1 MANCINKGLKVWP
14 KVLLYGD
21 SITQQSFS
29 PDGCWGSLLADY
41 LQRKCDVVTRGFSGY
56 TTRWCKLMLPS
67 ILDKTVAKDTVAMTI
82 FLGANDSNNEA
93 NVRQHVPL
101 EEYKEN
107 MKEMVDYALSTG
119 MSRERIILIAPPAF
133 NVSAW
138 AEDCKKKGK
147 VVTKDNTTT
156 GVYAKAC
163 CELAQEMGTGVVD
176 LYTEMMKAE
185 DFTQYLNDGL
195 HLSPSGSRLLF
206 SLLQPIIERLTADL
220 PLSIFPFYDQV
231 DLDNLEKS
239 LLE

>member
-1 MANCINKGLKVWP
+1 MASCSRGLRVWP
-14 KVLLYGD
+14 RVLLYGD
-21 SITQQSFS
+21 SITQRCFTEE
-29 PDGCWGSLLADY
+29 GCWGSLFADY
-41 LQRKCDVVTRGFSGY
+41 LQRKCDVVVRGFSGY

-101 EEYKEN
+101 EEYREN

-119 MSRERIILIAPPAF
+119 ISRDRVILISPPAF
-133 NVSAW
+133 NASAW
-138 AEDCKKKGK
+138 AVECKRRGT
-147 VVTKDNTTT
+147 VLTKDNTTT
-156 GVYAKAC
+156 GVYARAC

-185 DFTQYLNDGL
+185 DFSGFLVDGL
-195 HLSPSGSRLLF
+195 HLSHSGSRLLF
-206 SLLQPIIERLTADL
+206 SQLQPIIDRLTADL
-220 PLSIFPFYDQV
+220 PMPIFPFKDDV

-239 LLE
+239 LLS